1 VLTVPNVDPELA
13 ATLGGS
19 GEPVLW
25 EELTSPDVAELVTRV
40 DAAIIPFGAVEQ
52 HGPHMPL
59 CVDWN
64 MAYHV
69 AQGVSALTGV
79 PVLHPVVYGVSGSH
93 GRRFPGTVGVRPET
107 LLALVDDLTDWLHSA
122 GVRQFVLLNGH
133 AWNGAPLQ
141 VCAEK
146 IRTRWD
152 DVRVRALDYVD
163 EYPATEIDG
172 HVTHGR
178 LLAHANYFE
187 TSCMRHVNP
196 SLVRMERA
204 VEKQDWPSF
213 WDYRADQVTQSGV
226 WGRDVPQADAA
237 HGEREITRC
246 IETMA
251 RSVAAGRDEPW
262 PVPE

>member
-1 VLTVPNVDPELA
+1 MREPRVSGELA
-13 ATLGGS
+13 TELGGS
-19 GEPVLW
+19 GEPILW
-25 EELTSPDVAELVTRV
+25 EELTSPEIAELVGRV
-40 DAAIIPFGAVEQ
+40 NAAIIPFGAVEQ

-64 MAYHV
+64 MSYHV

-79 PVLHPVVYGVSGSH
+79 PVLHPVTYGVSGSH
-93 GRRFPGTVGVRPET
+93 GGFPGTVGLRPET
-107 LLALVDDLTDWLHSA
+107 FLAVVDDIVGWLYRS

-146 IRTRWD
+146 IRTGHD

-163 EYPATEIDG
+163 AYPPEEIDG
-172 HVTHGR
+172 RYTYGR

-187 TSCMRHVNP
+187 TSCMLYVNP
-196 SLVRMERA
+196 DLMKLDRA
-204 VEKQDWPSF
+204 VAKEDRDSF
-213 WDYRADQVTQSGV
+213 WDYRTDQVSASGV
-226 WGRDVPQADAA
+226 WGRDVPEATAEN
-237 HGEREITRC
+237 GEREITRC

-251 RSVAAGRDEPW
+251 RAVAAGIAEPL
-262 PVPE
+262 PRPE

>member
-1 VLTVPNVDPELA
+1 MLRTPEVDAGLA
-13 ATLGGS
+13 AELGGS
-19 GEPVLW
+19 GTPVLW
-25 EELTSPDVAELVTRV
+25 EELTSPEIGALVGRV
-40 DAAIIPFGAVEQ
+40 PAAIVPFGAVEQ

-69 AQGVSALTGV
+69 AQGVSALTGI
-79 PVLHPVVYGVSGSH
+79 PVLHPVAYGVSGSH
-93 GRRFPGTVGVRPET
+93 GTRFPGTVGLSPET
-107 LLALVDDLTDWLHSA
+107 FLAVVDDVCGWLYAS

-133 AWNGAPLQ
+133 AWNGSPLQ

-163 EYPATEIDG
+163 AYPPAEIDG
-172 HVTHGR
+172 RVTHGR

-187 TSCMRHVNP
+187 TSCMLHVNP
-196 SLVRMERA
+196 ELVRLDRA
-204 VEKQDWPSF
+204 VAKEDWDSF
-213 WDYRADQVTQSGV
+213 WDYRADQVTESGV
-226 WGRDVPQADAA
+226 WGRDVPEANAENGA
-237 HGEREITRC
+237 REIGRC

-251 RSVAAGRDEPW
+251 RAVAAGRDEAW
-262 PVPE
+262 PTPE